1 MYVRM
6 SGTSLGQ
13 LLSRAME
20 RNVETWIAMWRS
32 GEICHLPPKY
42 CGSKSGQK
50 AAMSLGVNVGGFCA
64 VALQQSEELQ
74 IHTEGGAQAAS
85 PLIGG
90 WRLVAWQCSAPW
102 SNFTFAE
109 QCAAGSHYT
118 SDDPPHNL
126 VLPTL
131 LLVIYLLL
139 P

>member
-50 AAMSLGVNVGGFCA
+50 ATMGLGVNVGGSCA

-90 WRLVAWQCSAPW
+90 WRVVAWQCSAP
-102 SNFTFAE
+102 SCNFIFAE
-109 QCAAGSHYT
+109 QCAA
-118 SDDPPHNL
+118 
-126 VLPTL
+126 VRWE
-131 LLVIYLLL
+131 
-139 P
+139 